1 MVEQEECAG
10 LEVEV
15 FCAGD
20 GDAEPGAAEEAE
32 EGSEEGPDEVAFE
45 VWLGWG
51 WGVGIGHG
59 WVGGGSWE
67 MGGAGVWMDVD
78 ICGTVMVRGR
88 WDFGWDWEK
97 RRASAVA
104 LLRNGWIWGGIGW
117 KSGLSGGKVWGTGVR
132 RVFVFGAV
140 LVQQK
145 VWRYAFF
152 FGE

>member
-1 MVEQEECAG
+1 
-10 LEVEV
+10 
-15 FCAGD
+15 
-20 GDAEPGAAEEAE
+20 
-32 EGSEEGPDEVAFE
+32 

-51 WGVGIGHG
+51 WGWGWGVGHG
-59 WVGGGSWE
+59 WVGSW
-67 MGGAGVWMDVD
+67 WLL
-78 ICGTVMVRGR
+78 VRGR

-140 LVQQK
+140 VVQQK